1 MTVFVYF
8 VCFVVNLLCCVFITK
23 YMHYPARRR
32 QRLLRLLK
40 DEKLGA
46 FLITNPLNVA
56 YLTGFTGGAS
66 FVLITP
72 KRAILISDTRFSI
85 QIEFECPDIE
95 TAIRGHNKT
104 TWQEA
109 AEVIA
114 KLGLSEVGVESQ
126 HLTMANFD
134 MLKELAP
141 TVDFVAKKGIVESL
155 RMIKDAPEI
164 AAIREAIGY
173 SQRALTMLQ
182 AMLSPRDTEKEL
194 ADALDA
200 YARRAG
206 AHGMGFETIV
216 AIGDRSALPHCPPSQ
231 RRIEEADFFL
241 VDWGAKGPLYISDL
255 TRVIRSPFFPE
266 GKARQRVESRLR
278 KIYTVVLQAQA
289 RAIAAVRPGV
299 PAKDVDAAARSYIK
313 EAGYGK
319 EFNHGLGH
327 GIGLQV
333 HEAPDIREISKDVL
347 QEGMIFTIEPG
358 IYLPGFG
365 GVRIEDNVLVTAD
378 GCEVL
383 SAGVAKEF

>member
-1 MTVFVYF
+1 MNSFS
-8 VCFVVNLLCCVFITK
+8 
-23 YMHYPARRR
+23 RRR
-32 QRLLRLLK
+32 QRLLRLLR
-40 DEKLGA
+40 DEKLDA

-66 FVLITP
+66 FVLVTP
-72 KRAILISDTRFSI
+72 KRTILISDARFTI
-85 QIEFECPDIE
+85 QIQEECPDLE
-95 TAIRGHNKT
+95 VAIRGHNKT
-104 TWQEA
+104 TWQLA
-109 AEVIA
+109 VEVIG
-114 KLGLSEVGVESQ
+114 KLGLTEVGVESQ

-141 TVDFVAKKGIVESL
+141 EIDFVAKKGIVESL
-155 RMIKDAPEI
+155 RIVKDEPEI
-164 AAIREAIGY
+164 AAIREAISY

-194 ADALDA
+194 TDALEA

-206 AHGMGFETIV
+206 GHGMGFETIV

-241 VDWGAKGPLYISDL
+241 VDWGAKGPLYASDL

-266 GKARQRVESRLR
+266 RKGRQRVESRLQ
-278 KIYTVVLQAQA
+278 KIYTVVLQAQT
-289 RAIAAVRPGV
+289 RAIAAVRPGAT
-299 PAKDVDAAARSYIK
+299 AKDVDAAARSYI
-313 EAGYGK
+313 ELAGYGK

-333 HEAPDIREISKDVL
+333 HEAPDIRETSKDVL
-347 QEGMIFTIEPG
+347 QEGMVFTIEPG
-358 IYLPGFG
+358 IYVPGFG
-365 GVRIEDNVLVTAD
+365 GVRIEDDVLVTAD

-383 SAGVAKEF
+383 SVGVAKEW

>member
-1 MTVFVYF
+1 M
-8 VCFVVNLLCCVFITK
+8 NHLE
-23 YMHYPARRR
+23 RRR
-32 QRLLRLLK
+32 QRLLRLLN
-40 DEKLGA
+40 DEKLDA

-66 FVLITP
+66 FVLVTP
-72 KRAILISDTRFSI
+72 KRLILISDARFSI
-85 QIEFECPDIE
+85 QIAEECPDLE

-104 TWQEA
+104 TWQLA

-114 KLGLSEVGVESQ
+114 KLGLKEVGVESQ
-126 HLTMANFD
+126 HLTVANFD

-141 TVDFVAKKGIVESL
+141 TIAFAGRKNLVESL

-164 AAIREAIGY
+164 AAIREAIGFG
-173 SQRALTMLQ
+173 QRALTMLQ

-194 ADALDA
+194 ADALDG
-200 YARRAG
+200 YVRRAG
-206 AHGMGFETIV
+206 GHGMGFETIV

-241 VDWGAKGPLYISDL
+241 VDWGAKGPLYTSDL
-255 TRVIRSPFFPE
+255 TRVIRSPFFPDR
-266 GKARQRVESRLR
+266 KARQRVESKLQ

-289 RAIAAVRPGV
+289 RAIAAVRPGAA
-299 PAKDVDAAARSYIK
+299 AKDVDAAARSTI
-313 EAGYGK
+313 EQAGYGK
-319 EFNHGLGH
+319 EFDHGLGH

-333 HEAPDIREISKDVL
+333 HEAPDIRETSKDVL
-347 QEGMIFTIEPG
+347 QEGMVFTIEPG

-365 GVRIEDNVLVTAD
+365 GVRIEDDVLVTAE

-383 SAGVAKEF
+383 SSQVAKEWHDL